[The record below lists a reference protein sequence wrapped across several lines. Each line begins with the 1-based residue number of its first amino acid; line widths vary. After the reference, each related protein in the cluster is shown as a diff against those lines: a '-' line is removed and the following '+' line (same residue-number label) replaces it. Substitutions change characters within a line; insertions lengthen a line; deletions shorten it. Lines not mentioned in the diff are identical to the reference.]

1 MLALMPHGGRSPQ
14 GGGLGVLNGAA
25 PRAAGYSSRSSTA
38 PVLAL
43 DAFFANFASTPRV

>member
-1 MLALMPHGGRSPQ
+1 MRLL
-14 GGGLGVLNGAA
+14 
-25 PRAAGYSSRSSTA
+25 YSNLSSTA